1 MYFKTILTLLVCLI
15 FQLKYVEN
23 QSCLNLQNWRDFKSK
38 FKLTYTDTNQE
49 ITAYKIWIKT
59 EIFIF

>member
-1 MYFKTILTLLVCLI
+1 MHFKTILTLLVCLI

-23 QSCLNLQNWRDFKSK
+23 QSCLNFQNWRDFKSK

-49 ITAYKIWIKT
+49 ITAYKI
-59 EIFIF
+59 